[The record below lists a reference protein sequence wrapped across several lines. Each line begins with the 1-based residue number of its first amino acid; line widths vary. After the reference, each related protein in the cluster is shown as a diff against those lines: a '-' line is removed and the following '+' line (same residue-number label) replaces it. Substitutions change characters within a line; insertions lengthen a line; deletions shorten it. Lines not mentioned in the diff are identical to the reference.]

1 MQRLGNEQ
9 FTKKREITN
18 NLKDIHWTTLENNC
32 IKNQLNTFKLH
43 TRITMAV
50 IVKYVVE
57 RNGEEK
63 MTFTSKAEADAY
75 DKMLDMA
82 DELFTL
88 LENSKL
94 IEEDD
99 KKEELSLYLAQNK
112 EEVLYALGAKRK
124 PAPKKSNKVTPEESD
139 SETPEQA
146 A

>member
-1 MQRLGNEQ
+1 M
-9 FTKKREITN
+9 T
-18 NLKDIHWTTLENNC
+18 
-32 IKNQLNTFKLH
+32 
-43 TRITMAV
+43 V

-88 LENSKL
+88 LGQSELLDN
-94 IEEDD
+94 EE
-99 KKEELSLYLAQNK
+99 KQEELALYLAKHK

-124 PAPKKSNKVTPEESD
+124 PAPKKPKAVPEDKPED
-139 SETPEQA
+139 TDEQA

>member
-1 MQRLGNEQ
+1 
-9 FTKKREITN
+9 
-18 NLKDIHWTTLENNC
+18 
-32 IKNQLNTFKLH
+32 
-43 TRITMAV
+43 MAV

-82 DELFTL
+82 DELFELLGKSEL
-88 LENSKL
+88 LEDESKQ
-94 IEEDD
+94 ED
-99 KKEELSLYLAQNK
+99 LAMFLAQNK

-124 PAPKKSNKVTPEESD
+124 PTPKKAKVEAVSD
-139 SETPEQA
+139 QDPAQEDA

>member
-1 MQRLGNEQ
+1 
-9 FTKKREITN
+9 
-18 NLKDIHWTTLENNC
+18 
-32 IKNQLNTFKLH
+32 
-43 TRITMAV
+43 MAV

-82 DELFTL
+82 DELFEL
-88 LENSKL
+88 LGKSE
-94 IEEDD
+94 IIADEE
-99 KKEELSLYLAQNK
+99 KQEELSMYLAKHK

-124 PAPKKSNKVTPEESD
+124 PTPKKPKVVKDADIEEAPESD
-139 SETPEQA
+139 A

>member
-1 MQRLGNEQ
+1 
-9 FTKKREITN
+9 
-18 NLKDIHWTTLENNC
+18 
-32 IKNQLNTFKLH
+32 
-43 TRITMAV
+43 MAV

-88 LENSKL
+88 LGESEL
-94 IEEDD
+94 IEDES
-99 KKEELSLYLAQNK
+99 KQEELSLYLAKHK
-112 EEVLYALGAKRK
+112 EDVLYALGAKKRK
-124 PAPKKSNKVTPEESD
+124 APAKPKAVADVAQEDEA
-139 SETPEQA
+139 SEDA